1 MTGRRD
7 HREDAEPAPA
17 PGQAGGGG
25 PDAAPRSVGRRG
37 LLSAAGA
44 GILAGG
50 MLGGFGGFAGG
61 RASAEEP
68 APSDPLDR
76 SYPLRGEHQQ
86 GITTPAQDY
95 LFTAAFDVTT
105 TDLDEVRRLMQQW
118 LVAAEQMST
127 GDLVGGTPL
136 ADLQAVPRDTGEAW
150 GYPASSVTITVGAG
164 RSFFVDAEGRDRFG
178 IAERMPE
185 ALADGVPRFAGEALQ
200 AERSDGDLV
209 IQACADDAQVA
220 MHAIRNLTRI
230 AVGTAALRWTQMGY
244 GRTSSTSTTQ
254 ETPRNLFGYK
264 DGTNNLKQ
272 EDGAEELGRHVWIDR
287 ADSGGERL
295 AGGSYMM
302 IRKIRMNLETWDRLR
317 LIEQHEII
325 GRDKRFGAP
334 LTVPDPTSG
343 EDEFIDP
350 DLAATEDGSPVIPRD
365 AHIRVVS
372 PHTNKGASML
382 RRGFNY
388 TEGSDSLGRI
398 DAGLFFIA
406 YVRDPRESFFPIL
419 ERMVSTDALEEYLR
433 HVASAMFVVLPGVG
447 AKDTMF
453 GQALLS

>member
-1 MTGRRD
+1 MTRRHD
-7 HREDAEPAPA
+7 HETSDIEPGTAQAPA
-17 PGQAGGGG
+17 DGQG
-25 PDAAPRSVGRRG
+25 PAPRSVGRRG
-37 LLSAAGA
+37 LLGAAGA

-50 MLGGFGGFAGG
+50 MLGGFAGA
-61 RASAEEP
+61 RAGAEE
-68 APSDPLDR
+68 AAAADPLDR
-76 SYPLRGEHQQ
+76 SHPLRGEHQQ

-150 GYPASSVTITVGAG
+150 GYPASSVTITVGVG
-164 RSFFVDAEGRDRFG
+164 RSFFVDAEGADRFG

-185 ALADGVPRFAGEALQ
+185 ALAAGVPRFAGEALQ

-209 IQACADDAQVA
+209 VQACADDAQVA

-264 DGTNNLKQ
+264 DGTSNLKQ

-334 LTVPDPTSG
+334 LSVADPSAGT
-343 EDEFIDP
+343 DEFIEP
-350 DLAATEDGSPVIPRD
+350 DFAATADGGPAIARD
-365 AHIRVVS
+365 AHIRIVS
-372 PHTNKGASML
+372 PHSNHGARML
-382 RRGFNY
+382 RRGYNY

-419 ERMVSTDALEEYLR
+419 ERMVTTDALEEYLR

-453 GQALLS
+453 GQALLG